1 MVTGP
6 DETNDLLR
14 RAAAGDQAA
23 WGELLTRHRERL
35 RRMIALRQDRRLQGR
50 LDPSDVLQEACL
62 EASARLAE
70 YLHNPSMPFYL
81 WLRFL
86 TGQKLLALQ
95 RRHLGAQK
103 RSAGREVSLDRGLFP
118 ETTSDGLAAHL
129 LGDDTGPSEAAMRA
143 ELKAQLREALDR
155 LDPLDREALALR
167 HFEQLTTVEVAQV
180 LGISEAAAS
189 KRYLRAL
196 KRLKDVLV
204 RLPGG
209 PGGLLP

>member
-1 MVTGP
+1 MVTSP

-35 RRMIALRQDRRLQGR
+35 RRMIALRQDRRLKGR

-86 TGQKLLALQ
+86 TGQKLVTLH
-95 RRHLGAQK
+95 RHHLGVQM
-103 RSAGREVSLDRGLFP
+103 RDAGQEV
-118 ETTSDGLAAHL
+118 
-129 LGDDTGPSEAAMRA
+129 
-143 ELKAQLREALDR
+143 ALDQGPLPELGKWVR
-155 LDPLDREALALR
+155 L
-167 HFEQLTTVEVAQV
+167 EVPASV
-180 LGISEAAAS
+180 LGLENAIVTGARFAFYGGAAWFE
-189 KRYLRAL
+189 RAG
-196 KRLKDVLV
+196 KVPRVERPV
-204 RLPGG
+204 P
-209 PGGLLP
+209 